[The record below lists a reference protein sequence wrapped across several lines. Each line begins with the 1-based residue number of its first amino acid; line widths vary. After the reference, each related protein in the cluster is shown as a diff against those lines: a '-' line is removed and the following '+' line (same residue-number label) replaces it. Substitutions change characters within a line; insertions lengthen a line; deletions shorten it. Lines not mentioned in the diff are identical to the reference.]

1 MTEYPYLVSDSIRA
15 GISFLSV
22 VYGIMCRK
30 TTNSD
35 TRRIFAMSALNGL
48 LLVAFYIGAHQPLF
62 VGWRIYLTLSTL
74 NNGLLASCIIYIC
87 LILMSGRAVMCSQ
100 KKPPKYPTIVLLAI
114 LWIVN
119 IIGYVGTMI
128 TDLNIYSSLRH
139 LISAVA
145 TSVCSSQ
152 LTWTLVQYRS
162 HMSKIMRSSKAQV
175 QNVKQ
180 ELAKDTSQK
189 RLVLHSKKMQ
199 KRMDKYGKI
208 KLKLDLLALT
218 AASLGAIASGTL
230 IVDFLS
236 QANLN
241 SYSERVELEA
251 NGGNHTIQLEISYFI
266 QVFINLWIIYYS
278 TVPIS
283 NKEKPRPTIMS
294 LPWRKKPK
302 EKDRECKK
310 AKERGRS
317 PSRRSFPSN
326 IPSMVKP
333 RSTIMS
339 LPWRKYF
346 SKPKEKDRECKKAK
360 ERGRSP
366 SRRSFPSNI
375 PSMDQSSRQGGS
387 TTFPNI
393 SRKDTQYSLRTSI
406 PSMDQSSRQGR
417 STTLP
422 NISRKDTQSVLRTSR
437 AFGARKS
444 TSDSIQEE

>member
-1 MTEYPYLVSDSIRA
+1 MTEYPYLISDSIRA
-15 GISFLSV
+15 GVSFLSV
-22 VYGIMCRK
+22 VYGVTCRK

-114 LWIVN
+114 LWIVY

-139 LISAVA
+139 LVTAIAAILS
-145 TSVCSSQ
+145 SSQ
-152 LTWTLVQYRS
+152 LIWTLVQYRFK
-162 HMSKIMRSSKAQV
+162 MSDIMLQSKEQMRNLEQQLARDTGRS
-175 QNVKQ
+175 
-180 ELAKDTSQK
+180 ELNLYMKE
-189 RLVLHSKKMQ
+189 MQ
-199 KRMDKYGKI
+199 KRTDKYGAV

-218 AASLGAIASGTL
+218 AASLGAIASFTL
-230 IVDFLS
+230 INDFIG

-241 SYSERVELEA
+241 SYSEAVELEA
-251 NGGNHTIQLEISYFI
+251 NGGKHNIRLEIGYSI
-266 QVFINLWIIYYS
+266 QVLINVWIIFYS

-283 NKEKPRPTIMS
+283 NE
-294 LPWRKKPK
+294 
-302 EKDRECKK
+302 
-310 AKERGRS
+310 
-317 PSRRSFPSN
+317 
-326 IPSMVKP
+326 VKP

-393 SRKDTQYSLRTSI
+393 SRKDTQ
-406 PSMDQSSRQGR
+406 
-417 STTLP
+417 
-422 NISRKDTQSVLRTSR
+422 SVLRTSR
-437 AFGARKS
+437 EWSSQIPESKHQGVAH
-444 TSDSIQEE
+444 